1 MLPQNWG
8 LGVLA
13 WRLTE
18 LHKMTRILIT
28 ALLPLAALPAYAQ
41 PPETVANFYGPMP
54 TGVTVSH
61 KGRIFVNFPHW
72 GDDVKFTVAEIVNGK
87 AVAYPNAQVNKINK
101 AHPAD
106 CLYSVQSVVVD
117 PKDRLWA
124 LDTGSVKLGP
134 NVAGGP
140 KLICMDLTTNTIT
153 RKIFFP
159 RSVVPPSTSLND
171 IRFDLRRGKGGT
183 AFITDSGAK
192 SPNGIIIVDLA
203 TGKSFRRLG
212 NEPSVKPDT
221 KVTGIVDGF
230 PLLERKHGLSPQV
243 PKFGSDGI
251 AISRDG
257 KTLYY
262 CPVSSRRL
270 YSVSI
275 DAMMDKNKSESQVAK
290 TIKDLGVKGMSDGLE
305 SDAQGNVYAGDEERA
320 QLKYGR
326 PGGPYK
332 VLAQVPKIY
341 WLDTLSV
348 AANGYLYFTGNELE
362 LQPSYHDD
370 KDLRVKPYKLYRVKI
385 SGSPVLLK

>member
-1 MLPQNWG
+1 MH
-8 LGVLA
+8 
-13 WRLTE
+13 
-18 LHKMTRILIT
+18 LHKIKRIFIT
-28 ALLPLAALPAYAQ
+28 ALLPFTALPAQAQ
-41 PPETVANFYGPMP
+41 TPETVANFYGPMP

-61 KGRIFVNFPHW
+61 EGRIFVNFPHW

-101 AHPAD
+101 AHPAE

-117 PKDRLWA
+117 PDDRLWA

-134 NVAGGP
+134 NVVNGP
-140 KLICMDLTTNTIT
+140 KLICMDLKTNAIT
-153 RKIFFP
+153 RRIFFP
-159 RSVVPPSTSLND
+159 RSVVPPSTYLND
-171 IRFDLRRGKGGT
+171 IRFDLRRGKAGT

-221 KVTGIVDGF
+221 KVIGMVDGF
-230 PLLERKHGLSPQV
+230 PLMERKHGLSPQV

-251 AISRDG
+251 AISADG

-262 CPVSSRRL
+262 CPVSSRQL

-275 DAMMDKNKSESQVAK
+275 DAMMEKKKSESDVAK
-290 TIKDLGVKGMSDGLE
+290 TIKDLGIKGMSDGLE
-305 SDAQGNVYAGDEERA
+305 SDAQGRIYAGDEERA
-320 QLKYGR
+320 QMKYGK

-362 LQPSYHDD
+362 LQPSYHYD

-385 SGSPVLLK
+385 SASPVLLK